1 MVRISAPFIS
11 PAHLMFFH
19 PCYSC
24 GQNGQHT
31 CSRTYGH
38 WVAHSFARVRGRLC
52 PIHAWYS
59 PSMLGTPLHAWYSPS
74 TGTPIFKLLSGRSAC
89 PHEYGTVSREAY
101 ALQFD
106 GGFRSTTLSIAEDA
120 DEAMIMFT
128 LATTSITRETAVT
141 VMRLEHKNVVAGQ
154 VPLQVWVNN
163 WDITANGLRV
173 ANVDPDMPRPYV
185 LKVAR
190 SMLPSPSSAGFRD
203 EEYTEFHLEVWS
215 LCEYNLFVEN
225 PGANMAL
232 IGADDGCPLEQEK
245 FSPSEFR
252 AMCTRDVDHVDTSIV
267 FRVTIAAKTTPAVAP
282 DLTRIRRLEPGQVGP
297 GRVSKRSLDDPS
309 SAARVAGPSSAARD
323 AADGPGP
330 PGAMTSSGVFEQRAI
345 LATNIM
351 LLTAVVGL
359 FVYARRNR
367 RPAVASRPRTR
378 QTRPRMVTSILV
390 LGLLS
395 LARCASVLAVSCPNV
410 HNIYNCGGLGV
421 LTIASLDIDAAVTNL
436 DVSKN
441 SIATLFDT
449 DLASFSFLQVLNLG
463 ENPLETVEAGAFAGN
478 GNLETVMLAGVP
490 LQMLPEMLLTATPKL
505 QSFDASESSLGHAWL
520 ATGPFGG
527 LDELHTVRFSNVDP
541 PLLGINRA
549 MFSDASLRTLD
560 LSHNNIAVVAESTFA
575 GMLSTDVSV
584 GSDRQLF
591 MDENPSIC
599 EINDITL
606 EVSCTCADNTA
617 GSACGGGASCNSDSA
632 NFELPSSAVGSR
644 RCSGQHCWTPVE
656 PVAGSWCT
664 GATQN
669 DLDTCRLE
677 CPAAAQA
684 GSPDVADGTY
694 APHKAGGYAI
704 CVDGAFRPLDDSGL
718 FPYCDYVY
726 ASCDAIPPPALPNVG
741 SSRTCAYSTGPWGTM
756 DCPGPVPP
764 EAGMYN
770 NSCAPSA
777 DVEICELECPSE
789 PPNQPSGAF
798 YGRLVPTTF
807 GVAQCMDGQWRSP
820 DYAAP
825 VNSWGGKLPHCEYEY
840 ASCADAP
847 PSAVPDAG
855 TPRQCEICSS
865 RNQQPVRAITFR
877 WVTSS
882 SDPAVVWFY
891 ADRDHSYS
899 ETAEPGGT
907 VTVESVSVNNDQAF
921 SSSIDVYV
929 AGSPQRH
936 VVQASCEDTPSSSF
950 GPSRQGLMAIGDAF
964 GFENGSLVIVGFET
978 SAGRNQA
985 SCAAAAAPE
994 PGEFDPSCTNVRDLD
1009 FCSLECP
1016 LRPGDAE
1023 AIYHGQFQS
1032 TGYGLGA
1039 CVDGAWKTLDYM
1051 APEPQFDGYGGPVS
1065 LWDAKLPHCEYVY
1078 ASCDQAPPA
1087 PYGVP
1092 AYVAAPPCEICGPY
1106 HALHP
1111 DIERITSLT
1120 VRWDLHSPSS
1130 GNTIEILS
1138 AANSGIWAYAPV
1150 NLAHGEEMTLAVT
1163 AGAPLPMPM
1172 CDVFYYSGSKAMPRT
1187 LVFRLV
1193 GGGTDCTGHGRSPGH
1208 THGRSPGHT
1217 HSMAPNWA
1225 PTMGG
1230 ADCPNPQSGYASVT
1244 GSPLSAGPIGS
1255 VSCGSISDLMASLG
1269 FNTGQGNDESFQG
1282 DMLTIH
1288 NVRTS
1293 TICTVSDSSGG
1304 QQTISIHT
1312 SGAEPL
1318 ALGDRF
1324 GGLELVGFTNGDGT
1338 SSEFCPHPAIRA
1350 TNRATG
1356 QVADLDTSCW
1366 TTMAIGDGLH
1376 FNDGDLTIIGF
1387 NMSSGRSE
1395 RECPAHSAAF
1405 YPAECAG
1412 SEDGSLCALQCPE
1425 YAGEYNSS
1433 VASGSFVLTS
1443 ATSDLNL
1450 KQCWD
1455 GEWDYAFQGTVAS
1468 RGFDSWPLSSSAGTR
1483 SKSSADLSNPAADDN
1498 IVVRGGDDGTSF
1510 CEFAGVSHAL
1520 DHTSSTMAPTIS
1532 PPTNAKQKAPKTNAG
1547 STKKKKHRKMALD
1560 TGTPKSAQVTDGD
1573 SSTGTKGASGSSSH
1587 FVSIGVGVG
1596 VTILA
1601 FAIGLTWW
1609 MCRDRVDTAAVTKSD
1624 SEHYVTTAVDR
1635 QKKNADY
1642 ATTPEICDA
1651 TIASTDDLIWDD

>member
-1 MVRISAPFIS
+1 MLLSNDALLTRQLNAHALTVTVLGEKKLFYLEIQPPPDPFGYKEVTTYDVALEYWSACEHTLFKQLKGALIPFKGTDYDSWVRKSSKNRENKAMADVTYAKIELSITITPANATLSRRLRSSVRDADSDSLGADQSRDTAETVATSATS
-11 PAHLMFFH
+11 WQQLVLMFGAINVALLSIIVAMRRSQMHAPRKNPVARARFA
-19 PCYSC
+19 
-24 GQNGQHT
+24 GQGA
-31 CSRTYGH
+31 RPR
-38 WVAHSFARVRGRLC
+38 VAMGVA
-52 PIHAWYS
+52 
-59 PSMLGTPLHAWYSPS
+59 MLGL
-74 TGTPIFKLLSGRSAC
+74 
-89 PHEYGTVSREAY
+89 TV
-101 ALQFD
+101 Q
-106 GGFRSTTLSIAEDA
+106 
-120 DEAMIMFT
+120 
-128 LATTSITRETAVT
+128 
-141 VMRLEHKNVVAGQ
+141 
-154 VPLQVWVNN
+154 
-163 WDITANGLRV
+163 
-173 ANVDPDMPRPYV
+173 
-185 LKVAR
+185 
-190 SMLPSPSSAGFRD
+190 
-203 EEYTEFHLEVWS
+203 
-215 LCEYNLFVEN
+215 
-225 PGANMAL
+225 
-232 IGADDGCPLEQEK
+232 
-245 FSPSEFR
+245 
-252 AMCTRDVDHVDTSIV
+252 
-267 FRVTIAAKTTPAVAP
+267 
-282 DLTRIRRLEPGQVGP
+282 
-297 GRVSKRSLDDPS
+297 
-309 SAARVAGPSSAARD
+309 
-323 AADGPGP
+323 
-330 PGAMTSSGVFEQRAI
+330 
-345 LATNIM
+345 
-351 LLTAVVGL
+351 
-359 FVYARRNR
+359 
-367 RPAVASRPRTR
+367 
-378 QTRPRMVTSILV
+378 
-390 LGLLS
+390 
-395 LARCASVLAVSCPNV
+395 LAVS
-410 HNIYNCGGLGV
+410 
-421 LTIASLDIDAAVTNL
+421 ASAAVDPGCHPPCYCGVELMYCKSAGLTAIPALPDNNATRT
-436 DVSKN
+436 VSFVNN
-441 SIATLFDT
+441 SIRKVEASDFFPTRPSEAVRSLHFD
-449 DLASFSFLQVLNLG
+449 G
-463 ENPLETVEAGAFAGN
+463 NPITMIGPNAIAHMTRLETLSLVGTS
-478 GNLETVMLAGVP
+478 LRMLAPDVLRP
-490 LQMLPEMLLTATPKL
+490 FSLLTW
-505 QSFDASESSLGHAWL
+505 FDASGTFLGHVWL
-520 ATGPFGG
+520 ATAPFSG
-527 LDELHTVRFSNVDP
+527 LKWLHTVKFSNVDP
-541 PLLGINRA
+541 PLLGINSA
-549 MFSDASLRTLD
+549 VIPTVSLRTLD
-560 LSHNNIAVVAESTFA
+560 VSQNKIGVVAGSTFA
-575 GMLSTDVSV
+575 GMLSTEVAR
-584 GSDRQLF
+584 GADRHLN
-591 MDENPSIC
+591 MSGNPSVCVI
-599 EINDITL
+599 DASTL
-606 EVSCTCADNTA
+606 ELTCQCADDAIGPACGSEAPCDSDSTDVELAPSAVGVRQCPICGSAAKQDVNIIFMRWSSLVGGASALVYIASTAEGAPVNAAGTIVADGAEIVISIHDFEDESVAAPVGAVPFGVNRTNESTWIAHLRIGDTEVALDVSCTADDLRLNLELSFVTGVLTVSDFETA
-617 GSACGGGASCNSDSA
+617 RG
-632 NFELPSSAVGSR
+632 R
-644 RCSGQHCWTPVE
+644 SGQHCPTPVE
-656 PVAGSWCT
+656 PVPGSWCP
-664 GATQN
+664 GRSLK
-669 DLDTCRLE
+669 DLDVCRLE
-677 CPAAAQA
+677 CPAGAQA
-684 GSPDVADGTY
+684 GSTDVVHGTY
-694 APHKAGGYAI
+694 APNKAGHRDPDRSVEDTYCLRRPWLSPALSPPCHGPGYAI
-704 CVDGAFRPLDDSGL
+704 CVDGIFRPLDDAVVPGSDGTDVPD
-718 FPYCDYVY
+718 FPHCEYIY
-726 ASCDAIPPPALPNVG
+726 APCENVPPSALPPI
-741 SSRTCAYSTGPWGTM
+741 STPRPCGYPSVLQEH
-756 DCPGPVPP
+756 CPQPVPP
-764 EAGMYN
+764 DEGMYN

-777 DVEICELECPSE
+777 DAGICGLECPSE
-789 PPNQPSGAF
+789 LPSPHPGAF
-798 YGRLVPTTF
+798 HGVFEQTTF
-807 GVAQCMDGQWRSP
+807 GVAQCMDGEWHSP
-820 DYAAP
+820 DHAAV
-825 VNSWGGKLPHCEYEY
+825 VNRWAGKLPHCEYEY

-847 PSAVPDAG
+847 PSAVPVSG
-855 TPRQCEICSS
+855 TPRRCEICSS
-865 RNQQPVRAITFR
+865 GNRQPVRAITFR

-882 SDPAVVWFY
+882 PDRAVVWFY
-891 ADRDHSYS
+891 ADHSHNETAEFYANHSYN

-907 VTVESVSVNNDQAF
+907 VTVQSISVNNGQAF
-921 SSSIDVYV
+921 SSYLNMYV
-929 AGSPQRH
+929 AGSSQRH
-936 VVQASCEDTPSSSF
+936 VVQASCEETPSTLLR
-950 GPSRQGLMAIGDAF
+950 PSRQGLMAIGDVY
-964 GFENGSLVIVGFET
+964 GFDNGDLVIVGFET

-985 SCAAAAAPE
+985 SCAAAAVPE
-994 PGEFDPSCTNVRDLD
+994 PGAFRSSCRNVRDLD
-1009 FCSLECP
+1009 ICALVCP
-1016 LRPGDAE
+1016 LRPAVAA
-1023 AIYHGQFQS
+1023 AIYFGQFQP

-1039 CVDGAWKTLDYM
+1039 CVDGAWKTPDYM

-1065 LWDAKLPHCEYVY
+1065 LWDAKLPHCEYMY
-1078 ASCDQAPPA
+1078 ATCDQAPPA

-1092 AYVAAPPCEICGPY
+1092 AYVTAPQCEICGPY

-1111 DIERITSLT
+1111 DVERITSLT
-1120 VRWDLHSPSS
+1120 LRCDLHSPSS

-1208 THGRSPGHT
+1208 THG
-1217 HSMAPNWA
+1217 MAPTWA

-1324 GGLELVGFTNGDGT
+1324 GGLELVGFTNEDGT